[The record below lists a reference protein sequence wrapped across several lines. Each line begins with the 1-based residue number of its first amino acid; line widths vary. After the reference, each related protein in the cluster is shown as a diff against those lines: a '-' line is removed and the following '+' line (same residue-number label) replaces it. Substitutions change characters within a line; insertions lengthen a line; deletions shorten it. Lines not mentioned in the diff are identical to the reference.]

1 MIALLAIVSEAY
13 YFDGEFGTQ
22 IQTIEKLNPHGIVD
36 PIDPTETFIMIVPYD
51 EMEHISDIL
60 KISRKTLSVEDHWE
74 TIKEI
79 EKIIKE
85 G

>member
-22 IQTIEKLNPHGIVD
+22 IQTIEKLNPHGI
-36 PIDPTETFIMIVPYD
+36 IDTTETFIMIVPYD